1 MFEKRVRLLWARLLE
16 NELIRRVLKN
26 SAYLFSAT
34 GVSAAMSM
42 LQGMLATRIL
52 GVAGFGLL
60 GTITSFTTLINK
72 LASFRMNEL
81 VVKYV
86 GQYHEQ
92 GDAPRAAAIFKA
104 AALAEMCTSLVAYA
118 LLWMLAPL
126 GARFFAKDVAAAP
139 WFALY
144 GLIVLANLISESSTG
159 LLQIFNRFR
168 NLAGLTAVQSVLTL
182 TLIALAARTGGGL
195 PQVIVAYMLGKML
208 GALLLTGAALREA
221 ARRWGKD
228 WWRVPLNLLL
238 PQRGELLRF
247 GLSTNLSATLS
258 LVNKDSELLWVSLL
272 SSPLQTGYYKL
283 ALALANLVALP
294 ISPLPQATYPE
305 LAREVARKNWENVR
319 YILRQGSRL
328 AFGYTFTA
336 SLGLAILGQPL
347 IRYAYTPEFLP
358 AYGGL
363 LVLLAGFL
371 VANTF
376 YWQRTALLAIGLPGF
391 PARVNLVLAFF
402 KIIGVILFVPRYG
415 YLASAA
421 MLSLSY
427 IFGVLVSVWRFYA
440 EIRDK

>member
-1 MFEKRVRLLWARLLE
+1 MFKPWLNALWVRLLE

-34 GVSAAMSM
+34 GISAAMSM

-72 LASFRMNEL
+72 FASFRMNEL

-92 GDAPRAAAIFKA
+92 GDTPRAAAIFKA
-104 AALAEMCTSLVAYA
+104 AALVEMFTSLVAYA

-126 GARFFAKDVAAAP
+126 GARFFAKDAATAP

-144 GLIVLANLISESSTG
+144 GVIVLANLISESSTG

-168 NLAGLTAVQSVLTL
+168 NLAGLTAAQSVLTL
-182 TLIALAARTGGGL
+182 TLIALAALTGGGL

-221 ARRWGKD
+221 AVRWGKH
-228 WWRVPLNLLL
+228 WWHTPLNVLR

-272 SSPLQTGYYKL
+272 SNPLQTGYYKL

-305 LAREVARKNWENVR
+305 LAREVARKNWHNVR

-328 AFGYTFTA
+328 AFGYTLTA
-336 SLGLAILGQPL
+336 SLGLAVLGQPL

-402 KIIGVILFVPRYG
+402 KMIGVILFVPRYG

-427 IFGVLVSVWRFYA
+427 IFGVLISVWRFYA